1 MNWLKWGLW
10 LASLAGVLGLLAG
23 VFAFGHHVAAS
34 AGKAEIAALKAT
46 YAEQAKAA
54 SDAALARER
63 KQAADFAA
71 TAQQYEQDKANAK
84 ADADRVAA
92 DLRSGAIRLRDRWA
106 TQVLAG
112 QAAVAAGSG
121 EPDAA
126 ADDRAASAGRIVR
139 AAAEADAQIR
149 GLQDLLKKERE

>member
-1 MNWLKWGLW
+1 MRWVKWA
-10 LASLAGVLGLLAG
+10 LAAALL
-23 VFAFGHHVAAS
+23 VAAGLIGYRIAAS
-34 AGKAEIAALKAT
+34 EGRAEIATLQMT

-54 SDAALARER
+54 AAAALERER

-92 DLRSGAIRLRDRWA
+92 DLRSGALRLRDRWA

-121 EPDAA
+121 QPDAA
-126 ADDRAASAGRIVR
+126 ADDGAEGPADLVR
-139 AAAEADAQIR
+139 AAADADSQIR
-149 GLQDLLKKERE
+149 WLQAILTKERQ